1 MRYNQN
7 DKRKNLGLRILTP
20 EMLAFKF
27 EEEIE
32 ISSDFYKEKLLLT
45 NNDKYIHTIMA
56 LNRLNAP
63 IQGDKV
69 D

>member
-32 ISSDFYKEKLLLT
+32 ISSDFYRERKAAINK
-45 NNDKYIHTIMA
+45 
-56 LNRLNAP
+56 
-63 IQGDKV
+63 
-69 D
+69 